1 MKNINPLYLLIG
13 AGVLLL
19 VGGGFGVT
27 KLLEETPEE
36 KAARKTQND
45 FLKGLREIL
54 SGGWYQANKA
64 KLNLTPAN
72 MPNPQKVKQKAEL
85 IWDAIG
91 IFSDNEAQI
100 SGVFSSMKSKLEAYA
115 IAGQFFNMY
124 NRDLFQYLAKNL
136 NREEMV
142 YLGSLIANK
151 PDQ

>member
-36 KAARKTQND
+36 KEQRQKAND
-45 FLKGLREIL
+45 YLKILREIL
-54 SGGWYQANKA
+54 SGPWYQNIKA
-64 KLNLTPAN
+64 SLNITPAN
-72 MPNPQKVKQKAEL
+72 MPNPQKLTQKANI

-91 IFSDNEAQI
+91 VFSDDEAAI
-100 SGVFSSMKSKLEAYA
+100 SGVFASLKSKLEAYA
-115 IAGQFFNMY
+115 LAGEFYNRF
-124 NRDLFQYLAKNL
+124 NRDLFQYLGKNL